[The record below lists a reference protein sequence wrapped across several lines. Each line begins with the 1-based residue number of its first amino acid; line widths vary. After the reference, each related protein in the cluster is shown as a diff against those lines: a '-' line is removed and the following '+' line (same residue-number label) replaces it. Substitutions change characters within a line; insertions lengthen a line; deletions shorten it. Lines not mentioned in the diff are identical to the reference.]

1 MSHASPT
8 IDLTD
13 RNIELGS
20 TGGTARVACLLV
32 GVICLAVAFLLVF
45 AGQMDWTGFW
55 KAWLQ
60 NWFFILQI
68 SLGALFFVF
77 IQHLTKAGWSTAIRR
92 PAEVLAS
99 HLNWLWVGFI
109 PFLVLLL
116 MGKGGHIFPWSDM
129 EMLAAHAPAE
139 AHLVEG
145 KLPYLNTPFFL
156 IRAVI
161 YFVCWAFFGTW
172 FLRASLKQG
181 RTDDS
186 GPTRVMQK
194 MACPAAILYGI
205 TITFAAFDWIM
216 SLSPGWFST
225 MFGVYAFTGAATCGF
240 AVLIITCILLQRNG
254 LMVNVISREHY
265 QDMGKLLFGFG
276 MVFWAYIGFSQ
287 YMLIWYANIPEE
299 TGWFLTRQLGDWG
312 WFSAWLLFG
321 HFCIP
326 FVFLISKHPKRD
338 WKTLLIAACW
348 LLFFGWFDTYW
359 LIMPVIPHDL
369 ATFETYD
376 AAVQAYASERT
387 GIGHPINWLLMVGM
401 LGIFASFTI
410 SRLRAHP
417 LLCRKD
423 PWLKDSLG
431 FENF

>member
-8 IDLTD
+8 VDLSD

-20 TGGTARVACLLV
+20 TGGTARVVTLFI
-32 GVICLAVAFLLVF
+32 GVVCLAAAFLLVF
-45 AGQMDWTGFW
+45 TGQMDWTSFW

-99 HLNWLWVGFI
+99 NLNWLWVGFI
-109 PFLVLLL
+109 PFLILLL
-116 MGKGGHIFPWSDM
+116 MGKAGHIFPWSDM
-129 EMLAAHAPAE
+129 EMLAAHNPAE

-145 KLPYLNTPFFL
+145 KLAYLNMPFFM

-161 YFVCWAFFGTW
+161 YFVVWAFFGTW
-172 FLRASLKQG
+172 FLKASLKQG
-181 RTDDS
+181 RTDDA

-194 MACPAAILYGI
+194 MACPAAILFGL

-254 LMVNVISREHY
+254 AMVNVITREHY

-299 TGWFLTRQLGDWG
+299 TGWFLARQIGGWG
-312 WFSAWLLFG
+312 GISFLLLFG
-321 HFCIP
+321 HFLIP
-326 FVFLISKHPKRD
+326 FVALISKWTKRMS
-338 WKTLLIAACW
+338 WYLTLAAVWMLAFAW
-348 LLFFGWFDTYW
+348 LDLFW
-359 LIMPVIPHDL
+359 LVMPVVPED
-369 ATFETYD
+369 AYSAKTYLEVVEAHVGD
-376 AAVQAYASERT
+376 ST
-387 GIGHPINWLLMVGM
+387 GIFNPINYTM
-401 LGIFASFTI
+401 LAGVMGIFIWMTVRRFRAN
-410 SRLRAHP
+410 RLLAIH
-417 LLCRKD
+417 D
-423 PWLKDSLG
+423 PRLHEGLS
-431 FENF
+431 FENQ

>member
-1 MSHASPT
+1 MSHASPS

-20 TGGTARVACLLV
+20 KGGTARIACLFV
-32 GVICLAVAFLLVF
+32 GVICLAAAFILVF
-45 AGQMDWTGFW
+45 TGQMEWTAFW

-60 NWFFILQI
+60 NWFFILEI

-99 HLNWLWVGFI
+99 NLNWLWVGFI
-109 PFLVLLL
+109 PFLILLL
-116 MGKGGHIFPWSDM
+116 MGKAGHIFPWSDM
-129 EMLAAHAPAE
+129 EMLAAEAPAE

-145 KLPYLNTPFFL
+145 KLAYLNTPFFL
-156 IRAVI
+156 IRALI
-161 YFVCWAFFGTW
+161 YFVVWAFFGTW

-194 MACPAAILYGI
+194 MACPAAILFGL

-254 LMVNVISREHY
+254 AMVNVITREHY
-265 QDMGKLLFGFG
+265 QDMGKLMFGFG

-287 YMLIWYANIPEE
+287 YMLIWYANIPVVVAMERFAIGAGAGLALVADYIVAGE
-299 TGWFLTRQLGDWG
+299 NARMSFPFLQRSCHQVSIGRKGCKLRCLSYLALKYHVQLTISLRSHRQ
-312 WFSAWLLFG
+312 
-321 HFCIP
+321 
-326 FVFLISKHPKRD
+326 K
-338 WKTLLIAACW
+338 
-348 LLFFGWFDTYW
+348 
-359 LIMPVIPHDL
+359 PHDHAPKPCCCPFSKVL
-369 ATFETYD
+369 
-376 AAVQAYASERT
+376 
-387 GIGHPINWLLMVGM
+387 
-401 LGIFASFTI
+401 SFSQPTCQYR
-410 SRLRAHP
+410 S
-417 LLCRKD
+417 
-423 PWLKDSLG
+423 
-431 FENF
+431 